1 MWSNSGVHWTGAQL
15 PNTVPERHATAPAR
29 QSRTVPSTKRSRR
42 LPAVRPSRESRRPP
56 APSTDHDVRAI
67 GVSASGISTDIE
79 HAWVARSRADDVEAF
94 EAIFRRYYE
103 QLCLYAEG
111 RLQSPDMARD
121 AVQDVFVAIW
131 KHKDSCRGCDS
142 LRAYLFTAARNRVL
156 KLLRHRNV
164 VSRTR
169 TRMTL
174 EQRSPGHGAAPD
186 TPEELIGA
194 KELAAAVERII
205 RKLPERSREAYLLHR
220 RDGLSYAEIA
230 AVMGV
235 SERTVENHIARALR
249 GFRDGLS
256 DWIS

>member
-1 MWSNSGVHWTGAQL
+1 MWANSGVHSTTAQL
-15 PNTVPERHATAPAR
+15 PNPAPERIVSTPVRRA
-29 QSRTVPSTKRSRR
+29 RTVPRSERPRR
-42 LPAVRPSRESRRPP
+42 LPAVRSSRESGRPIG
-56 APSTDHDVRAI
+56 PSAGHDVRAI
-67 GVSASGISTDIE
+67 DVPSSGTTDIE
-79 HAWVARSRADDVEAF
+79 HAWVARSRAGDVEAF

-111 RLQSPDMARD
+111 LLHSPDMARD

-131 KHKDSCRGCDS
+131 KHKSSCKGCDS

-156 KLLRHRNV
+156 KLLRHRSV

-186 TPEELIGA
+186 TPEELIDA

-205 RKLPERSREAYLLHR
+205 RELPERSREAYLLHR
-220 RDGLSYAEIA
+220 RDGLSYAEVA
-230 AVMGV
+230 EVMGV
-235 SERTVENHIARALR
+235 SVRTVENHIARALR

>member
-1 MWSNSGVHWTGAQL
+1 M
-15 PNTVPERHATAPAR
+15 
-29 QSRTVPSTKRSRR
+29 
-42 LPAVRPSRESRRPP
+42 
-56 APSTDHDVRAI
+56 
-67 GVSASGISTDIE
+67 DIE
-79 HAWVARSRADDVEAF
+79 QAWVARSRAGDVEAF

-103 QLCLYAEG
+103 QLCFYAD
-111 RLQSPDMARD
+111 RLLQSPDMARD

-156 KLLRHRNV
+156 KLVRHRNV

-174 EQRSPGHGAAPD
+174 ERRSPGHGAAPD
-186 TPEELIGA
+186 TPEELIDA

-205 RKLPERSREAYLLHR
+205 RELPERSREAYLLHR
-220 RDGLSYAEIA
+220 RDGLSYAEVA

-235 SERTVENHIARALR
+235 SVRTVENHIARALR

-256 DWIS
+256 DWIP